1 MSTSIAPTVTAYDT
15 HEYRMQMDRITP
27 FAKRIHIDLMDGV
40 FAPTKSPDID
50 KLWLPKNISC
60 DIHVMF
66 QHPHRIVKKVAILK
80 PSILIVQAEA
90 DLESVL
96 DARAQLLG
104 STIRFG
110 VSMLPETDPLD
121 PRYIELTKT
130 SRYILIFSGHLGYHG
145 GKADLSLLDKVDRIR
160 SVNPRAE
167 IGWDGGINKENIAL
181 LCKAGIEVLNVGGAI
196 QKSKNPHKSYDELV
210 ALA

>member
-1 MSTSIAPTVTAYDT
+1 MSYIVPTVTAYDT
-15 HEYRMQMDRITP
+15 HDYRMQMDRITP

-50 KLWLPKNISC
+50 KIWLPKDIIC
-60 DIHVMF
+60 DMHVMF
-66 QHPHRIVKKVAILK
+66 LHPHRIVKKVAVLK

-90 DLESVL
+90 DMESVMQ
-96 DARAQLLG
+96 ARTQLLG

-130 SRYILIFSGHLGYHG
+130 SRYVLIFSGHLGYHG
-145 GKADLSLLDKVDRIR
+145 GKADLSLLDKVKKIR

-167 IGWDGGINKENIAL
+167 IGWDGGISTDNVAILSE
-181 LCKAGIEVLNVGGAI
+181 AGIDVLNVGGAI
-196 QKSKNPHKSYDELV
+196 QKSMDPRKSYDGLV